1 MAGDGSN
8 SKTRQSN
15 SMENISAGD
24 ISKETKEPSNEG
36 VKKFWGKVRWME
48 SDQLSQ
54 CNTVVIKSNVGKSH
68 CHCGEQYRQKPPLL
82 H

>member
-24 ISKETKEPSNEG
+24 ISREIKESSNEG
-36 VKKFWGKVRWME
+36 VKKFWGKVRWN
-48 SDQLSQ
+48 QTNYHNAIL
-54 CNTVVIKSNVGKSH
+54 
-68 CHCGEQYRQKPPLL
+68 
-82 H
+82 